1 MAIGL
6 SYRKNE
12 MTRNKKLQLNTI
24 SSLLNQIITL
34 VCGFILPRYILSY
47 YGSTVNGL
55 VSSVQQLLGLISFC
69 ELGVGAVVQSALYK
83 PLADNDGMLTS
94 KILIS
99 ARKFFD
105 KVGIILSVYVVLLAA
120 FFPLSQR
127 DDFDYIS
134 TMFLVIAMPSPVP

>member
-1 MAIGL
+1 
-6 SYRKNE
+6 

-24 SSLLNQIITL
+24 SSLLNQLIT
-34 VCGFILPRYILSY
+34 VICGFILPRYILSY

-69 ELGVGAVVQSALYK
+69 ELGVGMVVESALYK
-83 PLADNDGMLTS
+83 PLADNDNVLTS

-105 KVGIILSVYVVLLAA
+105 KVGIILSVYVVLLRH
-120 FFPLSQR
+120 FFL
-127 DDFDYIS
+127 
-134 TMFLVIAMPSPVP
+134 